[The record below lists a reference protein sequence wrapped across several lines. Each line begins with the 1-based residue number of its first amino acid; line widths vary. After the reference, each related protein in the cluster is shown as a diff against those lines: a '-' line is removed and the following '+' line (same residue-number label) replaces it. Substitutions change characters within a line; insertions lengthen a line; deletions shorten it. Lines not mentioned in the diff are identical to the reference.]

1 MFKAFVMALKVLA
14 GCVLENKIA
23 IKLKKKVL
31 ASRFNLDHWSMYAR
45 IYAHIFKKIGEFLQI
60 LMFLNESL

>member
-23 IKLKKKVL
+23 IKLKKK
-31 ASRFNLDHWSMYAR
+31 F
-45 IYAHIFKKIGEFLQI
+45 
-60 LMFLNESL
+60 